1 LARRRVGGCPGNEDS
16 REAPARNHRK
26 ADTVK
31 ITVNAIAVSPLALR
45 LGLTLK
51 YTDHGPIRFHLLD
64 VPWDVFDPQTTRDL
78 VAAASRVREAADTDE
93 PLF

>member
-1 LARRRVGGCPGNEDS
+1 MQ
-16 REAPARNHRK
+16 
-26 ADTVK
+26 

-51 YTDHGPIRFHLLD
+51 YTEHGPIRFHLLD
-64 VPWDVFDPQTTRDL
+64 VPWDVFDPETVRDL
-78 VAAASRVREAADTDE
+78 VAAVGRVRDAADTDE